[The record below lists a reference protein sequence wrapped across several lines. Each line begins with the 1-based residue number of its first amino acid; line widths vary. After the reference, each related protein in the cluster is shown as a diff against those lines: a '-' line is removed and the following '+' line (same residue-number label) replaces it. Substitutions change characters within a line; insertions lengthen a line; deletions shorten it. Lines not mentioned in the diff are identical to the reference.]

1 MPGGDA
7 YIRKYQSVHSK
18 RQKKQKQNE
27 EAKRNQGSLLGFLKP
42 RDNDHPSSSG
52 HEEDDMSTSVSARD
66 DIQDPVAEVT
76 ESLTPFFS
84 SDNDPIASAEDDDP
98 PTTVCGRE
106 EPLEGCQ
113 LTDLWNAYSD
123 DPADWKI
130 TQELIDH
137 FTRNPPSQNLDK
149 DLHTSAR
156 SYTSKTKYVQWKF
169 FVRKLANEGLVGV
182 FSINWKCLLVCM

>member
-7 YIRKYQSVHSK
+7 YIRKYQSGHSK
-18 RQKKQKQNE
+18 HQKKQKQNE
-27 EAKRNQGSLLGFLKP
+27 EAKRNQGSLLGVLKP
-42 RDNDHPSSSG
+42 RDNNHPSSSG
-52 HEEDDMSTSVSARD
+52 HEEDGTSTSVSARD

-76 ESLTPFFS
+76 ESLTPCCS
-84 SDNDPIASAEDDDP
+84 SDP

-113 LTDLWNAYSD
+113 LTDLRKTYSD
-123 DPADWKI
+123 DPADWII

-149 DLHTSAR
+149 DLHKSAR
-156 SYTSKTKYVQWKF
+156 SYTSKTRYVQQIF
-169 FVRKLANEGLVGV
+169 FVRKLANEESVTRD
-182 FSINWKCLLVCM
+182 